1 LRRFQNP
8 VVRQDY
14 DFETDPIALLR
25 RCIMKT
31 LLCWFLIIAGGSL
44 FAQNAR
50 FVELTGTVEIKTGG
64 SAEWTP
70 AAPGMEIGRDTV
82 VSTGFKSTAR
92 ISLGNSILTIRPVT
106 RLTLAELVQRGS
118 DESVALYLE
127 TGRVRA
133 EVRPPAGGRTDFTVR
148 SPSVT
153 ASVRGTAFEF
163 DTRRIEVENGRV
175 LFANANGQAVYVDG
189 GERSYVDEAQSRVVP
204 PFEAE
209 IASLTPDLPGL
220 SDTGTDTGTDSPVIR
235 LSGPGDVGAS
245 FAWP

>member
-1 LRRFQNP
+1 
-8 VVRQDY
+8 
-14 DFETDPIALLR
+14 
-25 RCIMKT
+25 MKT
-31 LLCWFLIIAGGSL
+31 FFCWFLVLAGGCL

-50 FVELTGTVEIKTGG
+50 FIELAGNVEIKAGG
-64 SAEWTP
+64 QAAWVA
-70 AAPGMEIGRDTV
+70 AAPDMEIGRDTV

-92 ISLGNSILTIRPVT
+92 IRVGNSILTIRPLT

-118 DESVALYLE
+118 DEEVDLYLE

-133 EVRPPAGGRTDFTVR
+133 EVRPPSGGKTDFTVR

-175 LFANANGQAVYVDG
+175 LFASANGQAVYVDG
-189 GERSYVDEAQSRVVP
+189 GEKSYVDETKSRVVP

-209 IASLTPDLPGL
+209 IASLTPKLPGL
-220 SDTGTDTGTDSPVIR
+220 SDTGNDTGNGAPVISR
-235 LSGPGDVGAS
+235 PSGPGDIGAA
-245 FAWP
+245 FEWP